1 MINKRKESIVEQVL
15 LDNYDQFYRL
25 AYSYTKNEA
34 DATDI
39 VQNGAYKA
47 ILHSGDLR
55 QKKFAKTWVYRIM
68 INEIYRFL
76 KQPIP
81 INREEVLEGT
91 SVTNQYM
98 DFDLRE
104 ALDELPKEDK
114 LVIMLRYFE
123 DMKLEEIAKLQEEP
137 LSTIKSRLYRGLK
150 KMRIKLEH

>member
-1 MINKRKESIVEQVL
+1 MQQIL
-15 LDNYDQFYRL
+15 
-25 AYSYTKNEA
+25 
-34 DATDI
+34 
-39 VQNGAYKA
+39 YKMEL
-47 ILHSGDLR
+47 IR

-104 ALDELPKEDK
+104 VLDELPKEDK